1 MVAPGGEPFVEVVE
15 RGGRETERADVAFI
29 GPADSRD
36 GSRTYMQLFTAGID
50 VVHVT
55 AVPSSGAV
63 GHPQTDSA
71 MLLVRA

>member
-1 MVAPGGEPFVEVVE
+1 MLHC
-15 RGGRETERADVAFI
+15 I

-36 GSRTYMQLFTAGID
+36 DSRTYMQLFTAGID